1 MGKSMVM
8 NLVFEEIGRAVA
20 DASADNSVLW
30 ASTAARRIK
39 DTYPGCALTEQQIE
53 DVLIRG
59 AAKAG
64 VAVQFGQDWH
74 DVPYS
79 AVTGVRL

>member
-1 MGKSMVM
+1 LSSS
-8 NLVFEEIGRAVA
+8 AV
-20 DASADNSVLW
+20 
-30 ASTAARRIK
+30 ARRIK
-39 DTYPGCALTEQQIE
+39 DAHPGCALSEQQIE
-53 DVLIRG
+53 NLVIG
-59 AAKAG
+59 FAAKAG